1 MHSPRPLQAGF
12 TYIGLL
18 VTVVIIGLMLTAAS
32 RVWSVSEQRERETQ
46 LLFVGDEIRM
56 AIAAY
61 FASGHQY
68 PLSLQ
73 DLLTDSR
80 SPTPRR
86 YLRRLY
92 FDPMTGDANW
102 TLVPAPA
109 GGIMGVASRSML
121 KPIKR
126 TGFSQIDVGFE
137 NADCYCVW
145 QFVFEPHYYNRRTA
159 PASAHP

>member
-1 MHSPRPLQAGF
+1 MHAPRSLQAGF

-18 VTVVIIGLMLTAAS
+18 VVVVLMGLMLTAAS

-56 AIAAY
+56 AISAY

-73 DLLTDSR
+73 ELLSDPR

-92 FDPMTGDANW
+92 FDPMTGDADW
-102 TLVPAPA
+102 TLLPAPA

-126 TGFSQIDVGFE
+126 TGFSQIDVSFD
-137 NADCYCVW
+137 NADCYCSW

-159 PASAHP
+159 PVSPHP